1 MKKKVLIISYYFPP
15 LGGGGVQR
23 TLKFARYL
31 PLFGWEPVILSVSNP
46 DSPLWDHSL
55 LRELPSGIKIIRVP
69 SFEITRWERRF
80 FSSFKP
86 GTKSTGERKKDAFN
100 SSRQANLSKPRLRS
114 FLKKIYIFLTSWLRI
129 PDHKVGWLP
138 SALLEGLSLINSEKI
153 DLVYVTSPPH
163 SSQLVGLLL
172 SRFARKPWVTDF
184 RDDWLEDEQKTSQ
197 FSRLRWRLEK
207 YLAEKVFTN
216 ASFVIANTE
225 FQKELY
231 KQNYPR
237 LKRIEAIYNGFDAE
251 DLNKAKQ
258 IEDRWQDKKLHICH
272 SGYFYPGTALSLFE
286 VLKDFFLENPDLRG
300 KIQLDLVGFLE
311 EEYRNWI
318 IRNKLE
324 EEIKS
329 WGYVDHISSIS
340 FLFKSHLLL
349 YMVDSDGDFWKGE
362 VAGKLYEYLA
372 SGKPILALAPREGE
386 SERIIRRANAGWIL
400 DLKDKQGVKDKL
412 KELYSL
418 FLKNELRVEPDNL
431 FIQGFERKNS
441 TQKLSSVFEKCLS

>member
-55 LRELPSGIKIIRVP
+55 LREVPLDTKIIRVP

-80 FSSFKP
+80 FSVFKS
-86 GTKSTGERKKDAFN
+86 GTKSSDERRKNIFD
-100 SSRQANLSKPRLRS
+100 STSQANLTKPKLRGL
-114 FLKKIYIFLTSWLRI
+114 LKKIYLFLTSWLRI
-129 PDHKVGWLP
+129 PDEKVGWLP

-153 DLVYVTSPPH
+153 DLIYVTSPPH

-172 SRFARKPWVTDF
+172 SKFTHKPWVTDF
-184 RDDWLEDEQKTSQ
+184 RDDWLEDEQKTDQ
-197 FSRLRWRLEK
+197 FSRFRWQLEK
-207 YLAEKVFTN
+207 YLAEKVFNN

-231 KQNYPR
+231 KQNYPE

-251 DLNKAKQ
+251 DLNMAKQ
-258 IEDRWQDKKLHICH
+258 IENRWQDKKLHICH
-272 SGYFYPGTALSLFE
+272 SGYLYSGTTFPLFE

-311 EEYRNWI
+311 EEYRSWVI
-318 IRNKLE
+318 HNKLD

-329 WGYVDHISSIS
+329 WGYVDHLSSIN
-340 FLFKSHLLL
+340 FLLKSHLLL
-349 YMVDSDGDFWKGE
+349 YIVDSDGNFWKGE

-372 SGKPILALAPREGE
+372 CGKPILAFAPREGE
-386 SERIIRRANAGWIL
+386 SEGIIQRANAGWVL
-400 DLKDKQGVKDKL
+400 DLKDKQRAKDKL

-431 FIQGFERKNS
+431 FIQGFERKNL
-441 TQKLSSVFEKCLS
+441 TQKLSSVFDRCLS